1 MVVLM
6 KNNDVSRSFTPANN
20 ESIDMWYLPLWPLD
34 GTVRPVDLTSAPCQI
49 VVFLTSLP
57 NRKFTRCCRRAGTP
71 RDRLSRGSSST
82 RPCSTSR
89 PAPCSSSPQP
99 GPRAQSNLVITELCA
114 GGRGREG
121 GCPRCPSQL
130 PTTEAAE
137 VIFVWIFCTYVDRF
151 CSSSTIHSAY
161 KLVHPAV
168 SLSLSLF
175 SPPSAV
181 RYVSA
186 KQCCRAYC

>member
-6 KNNDVSRSFTPANN
+6 KNNDVSKSFTPANN

-34 GTVRPVDLTSAPCQI
+34 GTVRPVDLTSTPCQI
-49 VVFLTSLP
+49 VVVVFLTSLP

-114 GGRGREG
+114 GGRGRGREG
-121 GCPRCPSQL
+121 GRVSPMSKSTSNNRSGRSDFCVDILFIGFALRRPSIV
-130 PTTEAAE
+130 P
-137 VIFVWIFCTYVDRF
+137 I
-151 CSSSTIHSAY
+151 S
-161 KLVHPAV
+161 
-168 SLSLSLF
+168 
-175 SPPSAV
+175 
-181 RYVSA
+181 
-186 KQCCRAYC
+186 